1 MLTVLIFCQKTK
13 EMEKTKKKEGNEG
26 NEGNHKTSFTLQLDM
41 IFLVVLFTQ
50 PPLSEST
57 KRVPI
62 NSIDGTLNQFIM
74 YQSEIFAP
82 SPHPYELHSLRTI

>member
-1 MLTVLIFCQKTK
+1 
-13 EMEKTKKKEGNEG
+13 
-26 NEGNHKTSFTLQLDM
+26 M

-82 SPHPYELHSLRTI
+82 SPPHPTPPPIHMNYIVYEQFNNLVHSPLKSIYYVAI

>member
-1 MLTVLIFCQKTK
+1 
-13 EMEKTKKKEGNEG
+13 
-26 NEGNHKTSFTLQLDM
+26 M

-82 SPHPYELHSLRTI
+82 HPYELHSLRTI

>member
-1 MLTVLIFCQKTK
+1 
-13 EMEKTKKKEGNEG
+13 
-26 NEGNHKTSFTLQLDM
+26 M

-50 PPLSEST
+50 PHLSEST

-74 YQSEIFAP
+74 YQSETFGP
-82 SPHPYELHSLRTI
+82 PHPYELHDL

>member
-1 MLTVLIFCQKTK
+1 
-13 EMEKTKKKEGNEG
+13 
-26 NEGNHKTSFTLQLDM
+26 M

-82 SPHPYELHSLRTI
+82 PPIHMNYIVYEQFNNLVHSPLKLIYYVSI